1 MDAKVAA
8 ARPAGV
14 GEPLPLEQGGRVARA
29 GGEDA
34 LPRAPSGSSV
44 TLDRAGVGVDDRA
57 PHADCATTFDD
68 EAVDAT
74 AADDLRTGTHRERQ
88 VGDMHS
94 ELGIERTAKCADA
107 GTVAPVSVAPDR
119 SAAVAELATPP
130 VHDLAVGAHDVDAHR
145 RDAQG
150 VLDVFEQGLEL
161 RSIHAPCVEHEVGG
175 PKASTRVDQ
184 SRPAHSA
191 PDRQRDGRYADG
203 EGQAVAPVETTQ
215 TLGRRACEVAP
226 VEMLALLEDDDLQAR
241 LGHPL
246 GGR

>member
-8 ARPAGV
+8 DRPAGV
-14 GEPLPLEQGGRVARA
+14 GEALPLEQGGRVARA
-29 GGEDA
+29 GGEDDP
-34 LPRAPSGSSV
+34 PRAHLESSV

-57 PHADCATTFDD
+57 PHADWATTFDD
-68 EAVDAT
+68 EAVDAN
-74 AADDLRTGTHRERQ
+74 AADDVGTGTHRERQ
-88 VGDMHS
+88 IGAMHS
-94 ELGIERTAKCADA
+94 ELGMERTAKCADA

-119 SAAVAELATPP
+119 SAAVAELATPS
-130 VHDLAVGAHDVDAHR
+130 VHDLAVGAHDVDAHW

-150 VLDVFEQGLEL
+150 FLDVFEKGLEL

-203 EGQAVAPVETTQ
+203 EGQAVAAVETSQ
-215 TLGRRACEVAP
+215 TLGPRACEAAP
-226 VEMLALLEDDDLQAR
+226 VDKIALFA
-241 LGHPL
+241 
-246 GGR
+246 